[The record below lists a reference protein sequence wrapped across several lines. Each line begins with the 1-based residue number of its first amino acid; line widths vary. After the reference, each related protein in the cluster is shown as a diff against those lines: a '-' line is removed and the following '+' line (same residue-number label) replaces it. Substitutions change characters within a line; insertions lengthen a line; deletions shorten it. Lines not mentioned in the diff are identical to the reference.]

1 MLVSFD
7 IFDTALIR
15 RCGNS
20 QILFWLLARRLFPD
34 DESWQDDFY
43 LWRRTC
49 EQRTRGQRLEEF
61 YTGSHRLF
69 PAYTDAQLLEA
80 ELQLESEELTANPT
94 IRGEISRHREAG
106 NRICFISDMYLPS
119 RFLEQILRRE
129 GCLQGD
135 EQVFVSCECQARKD
149 TGEIFPLVRQ
159 KFPGLTSWLH
169 YGDHPQ
175 SDGVMAR
182 KHHIATHL
190 VFTGHTPLE
199 RRLRAHA
206 HLCRNSLELPWLT
219 GLARAARLLHGDTAE
234 ARLAAN
240 FLVPL
245 YLPYVSWFLQR
256 AKERGIRRIYFLARD
271 GWILHQI
278 ALSLHPDMECREL
291 FLSRKALMAPWL
303 ATHFTPQELMEVQE
317 HHTLVGKKIR
327 VLLEQLQ
334 LQPQQLEAWGVSV
347 RTTQQLANRQEERVL
362 LESLLQGVGAEPLRA
377 LCLERR
383 ERLLAYL
390 KQEGFFDEDV
400 PSAMVDIGWLGTT
413 RKMLHD
419 FLAEQGAS
427 PMHTFYFG
435 IRRDVFPCSEGTYE
449 SYFHEGELSTELT
462 TAVENF
468 LSAAPYPSTTD
479 YQFKGGKW
487 IPQWQGEKAKQMPM
501 AHQLQIHTCV
511 AQTMAQMLANRTV
524 SQEVLYLWAY
534 QAQHEL
540 KALDVPLD
548 LAPLTQLTDFDQ
560 IPFVRRLSF
569 KEVVLCCLMGKH
581 ITAWDN
587 ASLMLTF
594 GIRTKRFLWKLHQAT
609 STWRSR
615 LYKIRLKMQEK
626 LSEDRSSC

>member
-94 IRGEISRHREAG
+94 IRGEISRHRDAG
-106 NRICFISDMYLPS
+106 DRICFISDMYLPS

-149 TGEIFPLVRQ
+149 TGEIFPHIRQ
-159 KFPGLTSWLH
+159 KFSEQTSWLH
-169 YGDHPQ
+169 YGDHPK
-175 SDGVMAR
+175 SDSVMPR

-190 VFTGHTPLE
+190 VFTGLTLLE
-199 RRLRAHA
+199 RRLSAHA

-278 ALSLHPDMECREL
+278 ALALHPDVECREL
-291 FLSRKALMAPWL
+291 FLSRKALLTPWL
-303 ATHFTPQELMEVQE
+303 ASHFTPQELLKVQE
-317 HHTLVGKKIR
+317 HHTLVGKK
-327 VLLEQLQ
+327 VQALLEQLQ
-334 LQPQQLEAWGVSV
+334 LQPHQLEAWGVSV
-347 RTTQQLANRQEERVL
+347 QPEKRLANHRDEFAL
-362 LESLLQGVGAEPLRA
+362 LESLLHGAGSESLKA

-383 ERLLAYL
+383 ERLLGYL
-390 KQEGFFDEDV
+390 KQEGFFEAQV

-419 FLAEQGAS
+419 FLEEQDAS
-427 PMHTFYFG
+427 PVHTFYFG
-435 IRRDVFPCSEGTYE
+435 IRRDVFSCAEGTYE
-449 SYFHEGELSTELT
+449 SYFHEGELSTDLT

-479 YQFKGGKW
+479 YLFKKGRW
-487 IPQWQGEKAKQMPM
+487 IPQWQEAEAKQMPM
-501 AHQLQIHTCV
+501 AHQVQVHASV
-511 AQTMAQMLANRTV
+511 AQCMAQMLADRTV
-524 SQEVLYLWAY
+524 SQVALYLWAC

-560 IPFVRRLSF
+560 TPFVRQLSL
-569 KEVVLCCLMGKH
+569 KEVILCCLMGKH

-587 ASLMLTF
+587 ASLLLTF
-594 GIRTKRFLWKLHQAT
+594 GILIKRFLWKLHQI
-609 STWRSR
+609 SSIWRSKTYR
-615 LYKIRLKMQEK
+615 IIVK
-626 LSEDRSSC
+626 L